1 MATLIDARFNAL
13 RGMGFQGTSSE
24 MLFEYWKSLIPSVSN
39 LPPALVEKSGRWFY
53 NFGAAQYARLP
64 SEVVMGIGTVVEGE
78 MYQQS
83 NAYSHVLGHFSN
95 SAVYFQAFPNDQTVE
110 LRLSTHDG
118 YVGAW
123 NDPTYVG
130 YLNVRVKWI
139 LTRLAGGYN
148 LKVDTNNGAGLRD
161 LGTLTSNSAFRFNTV
176 ARSAFAG
183 YIWNIKVNDGAVWHF
198 PFDDG
203 TGSIVKNKGSGG
215 DASIVGFS
223 ESNWIQDAD
232 NSAGSLN
239 DAWFQ
244 ALGHLGRTEATLT
257 DRWFNYLRSLNHTG
271 SMSDMELQY
280 WASKL

>member
-24 MLFEYWKSLIPSVSN
+24 MLFEYWKSLIPSDSD
-39 LPPALVEKSGRWFY
+39 LPPELASGSGRWY
-53 NFGAAQYARLP
+53 YDFGAAQYARIP
-64 SEVVMGIGTVVEGE
+64 SEVTMSVGTVVEGSMFQE
-78 MYQQS
+78 S
-83 NAYSHVLGHFSN
+83 NAYSHVLGNFSN
-95 SAVYFQAFPNDQTVE
+95 SAVYFQAFPNVQVVE

-118 YVGAW
+118 YVGLW
-123 NDPTYVG
+123 NDPEYSG
-130 YLNVRVKWI
+130 YLGVKVKWI
-139 LTRLAGGYN
+139 LSRLAEGYN
-148 LKVDTNNGAGLRD
+148 LKVDTGTGLRD
-161 LGTLTSNSAFRFNTV
+161 LGTLPSNSPFRFNTV
-176 ARSAFAG
+176 ARSAFEG
-183 YIWNIKVNDGAVWHF
+183 YIWDVKVDDGAIWHF

-203 TGSIVKNKGSGG
+203 TGSTVKNKGSGG

-223 ESNWIQDAD
+223 ENNWIQDAS

-271 SMSDMELQY
+271 SMNDMELQY
-280 WASKL
+280 WVSKL